1 MKAPSCQAFL
11 PSKALF
17 LRRTLGPS
25 SICRLQAEV
34 HQQQVIV
41 RYFGLL
47 PHQQLRVRRFCI
59 GLLIPMRQDSEN
71 ETWRAFVSVA
81 RAEME
86 PLLSSEHRLTTDW
99 YIHAQYP

>member
-1 MKAPSCQAFL
+1 VPSLFAKQG
-11 PSKALF
+11 PF
-17 LRRTLGPS
+17 LRRTLGPPS
-25 SICRLQAEV
+25 TCRLQTEV

-71 ETWRAFVSVA
+71 ETWRAFVFLWLGRKWNFFYHQSIA
-81 RAEME
+81 
-86 PLLSSEHRLTTDW
+86 
-99 YIHAQYP
+99 